1 MFLLNG
7 FLLND
12 VSLLN
17 DGLIV
22 AFGFSPGP
30 TEMLVILG
38 IALLLYGGRLPEMA
52 RSWGKTLA
60 EFRRGLSGIQNDLND
75 AMYSPPEQIDYY
87 PEEQAAPY
95 SDDTVD
101 EYRSEEQSA
110 YDDEPSYDE
119 ESAETETFEVDTP
132 ATDTP
137 ETGTAMDSSDNPA
150 EEGPAEEKP
159 SAIDTD

>member
-1 MFLLNG
+1 MFLHSM
-7 FLLND
+7 FLPN
-12 VSLLN
+12 VASLLAEN
-17 DGLIV
+17 SLL

-38 IALLLYGGRLPEMA
+38 VALLLYGGRLPEVA

-60 EFRRGLSGIQNDLND
+60 EFRRGLSGIQNDLNE

-101 EYRSEEQSA
+101 EYRSEDENA
-110 YDDEPSYDE
+110 YEEATYGESNYDE
-119 ESAETETFEVDTP
+119 ESSESETPEVDS
-132 ATDTP
+132 P
-137 ETGTAMDSSDNPA
+137 EAGTANDSA
-150 EEGPAEEKP
+150 EEDLATKP
-159 SAIDTD
+159 TSIDND